1 MSSRSVLFAVVAVLA
16 VAMAVFAMGAADLD
30 ASSDDHMPA
39 FAGGTMNG
47 DHVGPTVHPGV
58 PVDVP
63 MPGPFCEPYFDMGP
77 GFPSNGP
84 VMASVHHGP
93 DSKSNPVPPQMVI
106 TVPNHDG
113 SSDGERLV
121 EEYEKAYKE
130 KKEFEGKGV
139 SVEVHDSNVYSGLQE
154 ELVDAMRKV
163 LDAPVPEDSDEGF
176 LMQVL
181 TVLEAEGSSAAEF
194 VRSVLDA
201 RFFGTDAQ
209 SELQLPSGRSK
220 DDREEED
227 DIGSDPVQVEE
238 TDEEEPEEPGCPGN
252 HEEGMDSVHAPTFGA
267 DALFSVRFDDRGDS
281 VAI

>member
-1 MSSRSVLFAVVAVLA
+1 MSSRSALLVALAVLA
-16 VAMAVFAMGAADLD
+16 VAMTMLAACADDLD
-30 ASSDDHMPA
+30 ASSDDRTSVMGCGVSFSGFP
-39 FAGGTMNG
+39 
-47 DHVGPTVHPGV
+47 GPDAHSGV
-58 PVDVP
+58 PDYVP
-63 MPGPFCEPYFDMGP
+63 MGGQSLNGP
-77 GFPSNGP
+77 GFGGDLGFKAPCEAEPRSP
-84 VMASVHHGP
+84 RAFHPMQ
-93 DSKSNPVPPQMVI
+93 PQYVI
-106 TVPNHDG
+106 TVPHHEDPFDG
-113 SSDGERLV
+113 ARLV
-121 EEYEKAYKE
+121 EEYENAYKE

-139 SVEVHDSNVYSGLQE
+139 SVEVRDTNVYTGPQG

-227 DIGSDPVQVEE
+227 DICSDPVQVEE
-238 TDEEEPEEPGCPGN
+238 TDEEEPEEPGCPGD

-267 DALFSVRFDDRGDS
+267 DASFSVRFDDRGDS